1 MHAITI
7 EIIGA
12 GARTAV
18 LFQMGATMSSGC
30 DARMCVAQ
38 TAVTSTPPSTASHRS
53 RSSTIRCP
61 LPMAGPR
68 DPLVPLAAPRRKSY
82 ARAWYF
88 TLLYTFI
95 KGH

>member
-7 EIIGA
+7 ETIGA

-68 DPLVPLAAPRRKSY
+68 DPLVSLPALCSSY
-82 ARAWYF
+82 AELETYF
-88 TLLYTFI
+88 LLYILI